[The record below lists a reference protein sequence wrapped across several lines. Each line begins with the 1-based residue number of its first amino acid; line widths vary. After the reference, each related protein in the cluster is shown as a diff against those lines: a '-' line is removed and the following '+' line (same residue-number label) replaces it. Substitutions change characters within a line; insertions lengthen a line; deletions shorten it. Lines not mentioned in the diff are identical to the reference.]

1 MPGPKTKVGLS
12 MDLSADTELLR
23 DAASDAAGI
32 AMSHFQANPEIWD
45 KGGDAGPVTE
55 ADLAVNAMLETR
67 LRQARPDYG
76 WLSEETEDSSQRL
89 AQKTT
94 FIVDPIDGTRAFI
107 EGSQHWGIS
116 IAIVQDGVPVAAA
129 VAMPA
134 KDDLYLAT
142 LGTGAEKNGAPLR
155 VSDRADLTGARIL
168 SNKWNFRPEF
178 WAEGAPDVARHFR
191 SSLAYRLAL
200 VAEGTFEGMLT
211 LRPTWEWD
219 IAAGALL
226 VTEAGGQV
234 ARPDGVAPSF
244 NGPAAQLPGLLAAP
258 AAVLSG
264 LMAHGPRLPEPRRP
278 SA

>member
-1 MPGPKTKVGLS
+1 MPGLDGAI
-12 MDLSADTELLR
+12 DLSSDVRLLADAAR
-23 DAASDAAGI
+23 DASVI

-55 ADLAVNAMLETR
+55 ADLAVNAMLDAR
-67 LRQARPDYG
+67 LRGARPTYG
-76 WLSEETEDSSQRL
+76 WLSEETEDSDRRLSQE
-89 AQKTT
+89 TT
-94 FIVDPIDGTRAFI
+94 FIIDPIDGTRAFI

-116 IAIVQDGVPVAAA
+116 IALVQNGRPVAA
-129 VAMPA
+129 VVSMPA
-134 KDDLYLAT
+134 KGDMYVAA
-142 LGTGAEKNGAPLR
+142 LGEGAQKNGEPMA
-155 VSDRADLTGARIL
+155 VSEHPALSGSRIL

-178 WAEGAPDVARHFR
+178 WSDGAPDVDRHFR

-226 VTEAGGQV
+226 VSEAGGQL
-234 ARPDGVAPSF
+234 ALPDGALPRF
-244 NGPAAQLPGLLAAP
+244 NGPGAQLPGLLAAP
-258 AAVLSG
+258 SPVLDG
-264 LMAHGPRLPEPRRP
+264 LMAHGPRVPT